1 MLVKFEIYRDGQRLT
16 AYEPVC
22 AMAVGPESV
31 PVPGEVAFRD
41 GLLVV
46 NRKDDH
52 AVGAALLWDVGPLG
66 CFMLE
71 TTRVLPRDKPY
82 VLNVELARFRLMK
95 IVQKQEDWN
104 LFDFP
109 KIERFLDRLHKG
121 QQTFAEAL
129 GMLHDPPA
137 AAALADQALELAI
150 DLSEQLATFHA
161 DLLLTRRR
169 AANGLVRHVFGCRV
183 DPLVTNEKYR
193 DTVATQF
200 DYAVLPMGWKD
211 VQPTEQAFNVE
222 ALDAWVDVLGKR
234 RVPAIAGPLIRLDA
248 AHVPDWTVVFE
259 HDFDTL
265 REMAYDYVQKMVTRY
280 RKQVAVWNVAAG
292 LQTNTAFSLSFE
304 QVIDL
309 TRLLVTQVKTLLPG
323 ARTLVTITHP
333 FGEYHARGRGGAA
346 AGVPPML
353 YAEML
358 ANAGIAFEAFGLEIE
373 LGVPAAGQF
382 NRDLFQLSCA
392 LDKFATLGRPVF
404 LTAVGVP
411 GRANADPNDASGG
424 SQDPAD
430 AGRWH
435 RPWDPELQAEWMEAV
450 YQVALSKPF
459 VEAVAWSNL
468 ADVNATLPGGG
479 LLDDVLQPK
488 PAFAKLQQARDR
500 FKGPAGGPPPTAAGG
515 GAAAGPGG
523 PPAGGPPTV
532 VAGAVPPVVA
542 QPLSAA
548 PPAMAPQPPGL
559 AAMVIPPPLPKK

>member
-1 MLVKFEIYRDGQRLT
+1 MPVKFEIYRNGQRVT
-16 AYEPVC
+16 AYDPVC

-31 PVPGEVAFRD
+31 PVPGDVLFRD

-66 CFMLE
+66 SFMLE

-109 KIERFLDRLHKG
+109 KIERFLDKLHKG

-129 GMLHDPPA
+129 GLLHDPSA
-137 AAALADQALELAI
+137 ASVMADAALEQAI
-150 DLSEQLATFHA
+150 DLSEQLAAFHA
-161 DLLLTRRR
+161 ELLLNRRR
-169 AANGLVRHVFGCRV
+169 QSNGLVRHVFGCKV
-183 DPLVTNEKYR
+183 DPLVTNERYR
-193 DTVATQF
+193 ETVATQF
-200 DYAVLPMGWKD
+200 DYAVLPMSWKD
-211 VQPTEQAFNVE
+211 VQPQEQAFNVE
-222 ALDAWVDVLGKR
+222 PLDSWVETLVKR

-248 AHVPDWTVVFE
+248 DHVPDWTVVFE

-373 LGVPAAGQF
+373 LGVPAVGHF

-411 GRANADPNDASGG
+411 GRAAPDPNDNTGG
-424 SQDPAD
+424 AQDPAL

-435 RPWDPELQAEWMEAV
+435 RPWDPEIQAEWMEAV

-459 VEAVAWSNL
+459 VEAVAWSNV

-479 LLDDVLQPK
+479 LLDDLLQPK
-488 PAFAKLQQARDR
+488 PAYAKLQQIRER
-500 FKGPAGGPPPTAAGG
+500 FKGPPAPAASVGGAAGLGG
-515 GAAAGPGG
+515 GAVGG
-523 PPAGGPPTV
+523 QGGVTPPPV
-532 VAGAVPPVVA
+532 VAGAQPFAVHGPGGALPAAGPP
-542 QPLSAA
+542 
-548 PPAMAPQPPGL
+548 
-559 AAMVIPPPLPKK
+559 AMVIPPPLPKK